1 MVLFSRISILAV
13 LVMLLFLPACYN
25 KSIRHLASD
34 ASLIEVGRSTR
45 TDVLT
50 YLGEPDLQRR
60 LGDGREEWVF
70 VEEKVSSLQRA
81 PVVGTYF
88 AGRGYDKVFI
98 ILENDIV
105 QSCQFREF
113 EDGEFDW
120 ADDFDWQE
128 SQE

>member
-1 MVLFSRISILAV
+1 MVFFSRISLLAV

-34 ASLIEVGRSTR
+34 ASLIVVGSSTR
-45 TDVLT
+45 TDVIT

-60 LGDGREEWVF
+60 LDDTREEWVF
-70 VEEKVSSLQRA
+70 VEEKVSTLQRA
-81 PVVGTYF
+81 PIVGNYF
-88 AGRGYDKVFI
+88 DGRGYDKVFI

-105 QSCQFREF
+105 QSCLFREF
-113 EDGEFDW
+113 EDDEFDW

-128 SQE
+128 KAE

>member
-1 MVLFSRISILAV
+1 MIFFSRISILIV
-13 LVMLLFLPACYN
+13 LGMLLFLPACYN

-45 TDVLT
+45 VDVLT

-60 LGDGREEWVF
+60 IDDNREEWVY
-70 VEEKVSSLQRA
+70 VEEKVSGMQRT
-81 PVVGTYF
+81 PVVGGYF
-88 AGRGYDKVFI
+88 DGRGYDKVFI

-105 QSCQFREF
+105 RSCQFREF
-113 EDGEFDW
+113 EDDEFDW

-128 SQE
+128 

>member
-1 MVLFSRISILAV
+1 MVVFSRISIFAI
-13 LVMLLFLPACYN
+13 LVMLMFLPACYN

-34 ASLIEVGRSTR
+34 ASLIEVGSSTR

-60 LGDGREEWVF
+60 LDDSREEWVF
-70 VEEKVSSLQRA
+70 VEEKVSTLQRA

-88 AGRGYDKVFI
+88 DGRGYDKVFI

-113 EDGEFDW
+113 EDDEFDW

-128 SQE
+128 NKE

>member
-13 LVMLLFLPACYN
+13 VVMLLFLPACYN

-60 LGDGREEWVF
+60 LDDNREEWVF
-70 VEEKVSSLQRA
+70 VEEKVSSMQRA
-81 PVVGTYF
+81 PIVGTYF
-88 AGRGYDKVFI
+88 DGRGYDKVFI

-105 QSCQFREF
+105 QSCQFRDF
-113 EDGEFDW
+113 EDDEFDW

-128 SQE
+128 NQE

>member
-1 MVLFSRISILAV
+1 MVPFSRISLLAV
-13 LVMLLFLPACYN
+13 MAILLFLPACYN

-34 ASLIEVGRSTR
+34 ASLIEVGSSTR

-60 LGDGREEWVF
+60 IDDGREEWVY

-81 PVVGTYF
+81 PFVGTYF
-88 AGRGYDKVFI
+88 DGRGYDKVFI
-98 ILENDIV
+98 VLENDVV

-113 EDGEFDW
+113 EDDEFDW

-128 SQE
+128 KEE